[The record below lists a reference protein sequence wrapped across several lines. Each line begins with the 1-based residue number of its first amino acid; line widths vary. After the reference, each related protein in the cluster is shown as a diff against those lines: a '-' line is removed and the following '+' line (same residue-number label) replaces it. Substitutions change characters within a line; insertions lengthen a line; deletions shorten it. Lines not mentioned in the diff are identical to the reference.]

1 MSQATNRLWRKPPNQ
16 LEQLRDVGTV
26 DINTQ
31 VTVHAGRDERQTPT
45 VLLTL
50 TTTSWRTLTRVLNR
64 GQLGD
69 LGDVTIRPGGWTLTL
84 TLDDCSTLAALLD
97 DDGNWSDTVTALRQA
112 MGLAAC
118 WVDFQDGVA

>member
-1 MSQATNRLWRKPPNQ
+1 MTPTRNPLD
-16 LEQLRDVGTV
+16 QLRDVGSV

-31 VTVHAGRDERQTPT
+31 VTVHAGRDDKQTPT

-50 TTTSWRTLTRVLNR
+50 TVTPWRTLTRILNR
-64 GQLGD
+64 GLLGD
-69 LGDVTIRPGGWTLTL
+69 LGDVTIHQGGWTLTV
-84 TLDDCSTLAALLD
+84 TLDDCFTLAALLE

-118 WVDFQDGVA
+118 WVDFQDGAS